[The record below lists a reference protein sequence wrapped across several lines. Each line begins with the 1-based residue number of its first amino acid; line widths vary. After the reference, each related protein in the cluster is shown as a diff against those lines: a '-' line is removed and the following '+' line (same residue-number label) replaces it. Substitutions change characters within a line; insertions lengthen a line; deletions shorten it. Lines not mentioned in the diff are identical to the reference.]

1 MNFEEE
7 MKKVLKDG
15 ELTIGEKTV
24 KKGLLNGS
32 VKMAIVATHASQDMK
47 EELKRYAELSNIK
60 YYEYPESSRE
70 LGYACAKP
78 FPVSCLAI
86 IKEGSSKILQLE

>member
-1 MNFEEE
+1 MDFATE

-15 ELTIGEKTV
+15 EITIGEKSV

-32 VKMAIVATHASQDMK
+32 VKMVVVASNAAEGLK
-47 EELKRYAELSNIK
+47 EDLKRYAGLSKIK
-60 YYEYPESSRE
+60 YYEYPEPTKE

-78 FPVSCLAI
+78 FPVSAI
-86 IKEGSSKILQLE
+86 AIVKEGSSKILQI